1 MEACEVVRLLVNKA
15 IALSESKRRGNIG
28 YGKVNALRVLIY
40 ARLKGL
46 GNDTIAVKHLKK
58 HPWITKPLGLTTT
71 LDRTTVGRWWRLLSE
86 RSRNI

>member
-15 IALSESKRRGNIG
+15 AVLSEPKRRGNIG